1 MFYGDFIELSRRKT
15 SDEELR
21 DKAFNVTKIPKYN
34 EYQRGLASIV
44 YNSFDR
50 NSAGTSTYTETEINF
65 ENQQLEEK
73 LRKLVIKKFK
83 NRKLYSFFRDKIW
96 GADLDDMQLI
106 SKWNKG
112 IRFLLYAI
120 DVFSKYACVITL
132 KEKNILQLLMY
143 FKSF

>member
-34 EYQRGLASIV
+34 EYQRGLASMV

-83 NRKLYSFFRDKIW
+83 NRKLYSFFRDNIW

-106 SKWNKG
+106 SK
-112 IRFLLYAI
+112 
-120 DVFSKYACVITL
+120 
-132 KEKNILQLLMY
+132 
-143 FKSF
+143 